1 MLGFHRQSLKVTVQ
15 NQSGAMEVDQEQNH
29 DVEDDPFLRFVDYSI
44 SVLSPADDEDVVDEE
59 SSRPAWSWV
68 AGRIIKTCKAYS
80 SGVTPAIL
88 LSELS
93 QAWAENLRGG
103 YSKKKRPECIDQ
115 LQKKHKRGKLPNTV
129 TIDSIYEKN
138 FLSLTNVLEVVIV
151 DAFLLPGTNFYMLTL
166 GDFWSSNTIDL
177 YLHRRFYDLADLKN
191 GILRKGREIFLT
203 GCYLRTTSRGSGRL
217 RLLPTEYLLIIL
229 DEDEDDDAML
239 LAAQFCSDSLS
250 SVSVDAGI
258 SYSLYARIESI
269 GCLEIQGKF
278 GSLQRKQITLVDND
292 NFRVKFV
299 LWGDQIMLANLFSVG
314 SWVALDRPFVS
325 ACIEMDSSEEISL
338 EYGSVTQLYMVPFIR
353 HEEQVSVASTQN
365 HYQGSKVLTAVD
377 PSQGPKVSQVTLPCD
392 SRGAIDF
399 SSYPFRLFAGDL
411 RDKMTSISIYGTVTD
426 IKTTNNQESIF
437 LLRIQ
442 DPTGGIWAKLHFLKS
457 WSLGKL
463 SIGHTVYIAG
473 LTCSV
478 TKHKSIEV
486 SWHEKE
492 GGSFFVNLSCLPA
505 LLNSSCLHKS
515 STLSDLSLSPKTN
528 THVCRIWLENIEPCD
543 VNLRYC
549 HSLCGHTVTKKR
561 GSHCSFCGCDC
572 DDVIHS
578 FHLKVTIADDTGKV
592 IAWCTDHTA
601 TELLQISP
609 DEFYNLPEE
618 EQIMYPSSLEH
629 ERFIV
634 ALVNSGSADNIS
646 NWEITQALKS
656 D

>member
-1 MLGFHRQSLKVTVQ
+1 MD
-15 NQSGAMEVDQEQNH
+15 VDEQH
-29 DVEDDPFLRFVDYSI
+29 THVAAEDDPFIRFIDYAI
-44 SVLSPADDEDVVDEE
+44 SVLSPTEDEE
-59 SSRPAWSWV
+59 SNRPAWSWV
-68 AGRIIKTCKAYS
+68 SGRVIKTCRAYS

-93 QAWAENLRGG
+93 QAWTENQSGG

-115 LQKKHKRGKLPNTV
+115 LQRKHNKRGKLPNTI

-138 FLSLTNVLEVVIV
+138 FLSLTSVLEVVIV
-151 DAFLLPGTNFYMLTL
+151 DAFLLSGTNFYMLTL

-203 GCYLRTTSRGSGRL
+203 GCYLRTTTRGSGRL

-239 LAAQFCSDSLS
+239 LGAQFCSDSLFS
-250 SVSVDAGI
+250 ISVDDVNQGV

-269 GCLEIQGKF
+269 GSLEIQGQF

-292 NFRVKFV
+292 NVRVNFF
-299 LWGDQIMLANLFSVG
+299 LWGDQVLLANCFSVG
-314 SWVALDRPFVS
+314 SWLALDRPFVS
-325 ACIEMDSSEEISL
+325 SCIESTPDSSEGICL
-338 EYGSVTQLYMVPFIR
+338 EYGSVTQLYIVPFIR

-365 HYQGSKVLTAVD
+365 HHQESKMLTAVG

-392 SRGAIDF
+392 SRGSIDF
-399 SSYPFRLFAGDL
+399 SNYPFRLFVADL
-411 RDKMTSISIYGTVTD
+411 RDKMSNISIYGVITD
-426 IKTTNNQESIF
+426 IKKPNNQESTF
-437 LLRIQ
+437 SLRIE
-442 DPTGGIWAKLHFLKS
+442 DPTGGIWTKLHFVNS
-457 WSLGKL
+457 WSLGKI

-473 LTCSV
+473 LTCSMS
-478 TKHKSIEV
+478 KYKSIEV
-486 SWHEKE
+486 SWDEKE
-492 GGSFFVNLSCLPA
+492 GGCLFVNLSCLPA

-515 STLSDLSLSPKTN
+515 STLSDLSANNIN
-528 THVCRIWLENIEPCD
+528 THVCRIWLDQIEHCH
-543 VNLRYC
+543 VNLR
-549 HSLCGHTVTKKR
+549 HFHTSCGHIATRNTR
-561 GSHCSFCGCDC
+561 FECNFCGCHC
-572 DDVIHS
+572 DDDIIPS
-578 FHLKVTIADDTGKV
+578 FHLKVTIADDTGK
-592 IAWCTDHTA
+592 ILAWCTGHTA

-609 DEFYNLPEE
+609 AEFFNLPEE

-634 ALVNSGSADNIS
+634 ALVNSKREGFGTVEGQLLEDESV
-646 NWEITQALKS
+646 WEITQALKS

>member
-1 MLGFHRQSLKVTVQ
+1 MA
-15 NQSGAMEVDQEQNH
+15 AMELDQVQNH
-29 DVEDDPFLRFVDYSI
+29 DAEHDPFLGFVDYSI
-44 SVLSPADDEDVVDEE
+44 SVLSPTDDEDVADEE
-59 SSRPAWSWV
+59 SSGPAWSWV

-80 SGVTPAIL
+80 SGVTPAII

-203 GCYLRTTSRGSGRL
+203 GCYLRTTSRCL

-239 LAAQFCSDSLS
+239 IGAQFCSDSLS
-250 SVSVDAGI
+250 SVSVDAEV

-269 GCLEIQGKF
+269 GSLEIQGKF
-278 GSLQRKQITLVDND
+278 GSLQKKQITLVDND
-292 NFRVKFV
+292 NFRVKFI
-299 LWGDQIMLANLFSVG
+299 LWGDQIVLANLFSVG
-314 SWVALDRPFVS
+314 SWLALDRPFIS
-325 ACIEMDSSEEISL
+325 TCIDSNSMNPCEEICL
-338 EYGSVTQLYMVPFIR
+338 EYGSVTQLYLVPFIR

-365 HYQGSKVLTAVD
+365 HYQGSKLLTAVD

-399 SSYPFRLFAGDL
+399 SNYPFRLFTADL
-411 RDKMTSISIYGTVTD
+411 RDKMTGISIYGTVTD
-426 IKTTNNQESIF
+426 IKNTNNQQSTF
-437 LLRIQ
+437 LLKIQ
-442 DPTGGIWAKLHFLKS
+442 DPTGGIWAKLHFVKS

-463 SIGHTVYIAG
+463 GIGHMIYITG
-473 LTCSV
+473 LTCSM

-492 GGSFFVNLSCLPA
+492 GGSFIVNLSCLPA

-515 STLSDLSLSPKTN
+515 STLSDLSPKSSN
-528 THVCRIWLENIEPCD
+528 THVSQIWIENIEYCD
-543 VNLRYC
+543 VILRYS
-549 HSLCGHTVTKKR
+549 HSSCGHALTKNHGFECKFCCC
-561 GSHCSFCGCDC
+561 HCDDD
-572 DDVIHS
+572 DDVIQS
-578 FHLKVTIADDTGKV
+578 FHLKVTIADDTGK
-592 IAWCTDHTA
+592 ILAWCKGHTA

-634 ALVNSGSADNIS
+634 ALVNSKHDGLVTDDDIA

>member
-1 MLGFHRQSLKVTVQ
+1 MA
-15 NQSGAMEVDQEQNH
+15 AMELDQKQNH
-29 DVEDDPFLRFVDYSI
+29 DAEDDPFLRFMDYSI
-44 SVLSPADDEDVVDEE
+44 SVLSPTGDEDVVDEE
-59 SSRPAWSWV
+59 SSQPAWSWV

-138 FLSLTNVLEVVIV
+138 FLSLTNVLEAVIV

-191 GILRKGREIFLT
+191 GILRKGREIFIT
-203 GCYLRTTSRGSGRL
+203 GCYLRTTSRECGRL

-239 LAAQFCSDSLS
+239 LGAQFCSDSLS
-250 SVSVDAGI
+250 SVSVDAGVP
-258 SYSLYARIESI
+258 YSLYARIESI
-269 GCLEIQGKF
+269 GSLEIQGKF
-278 GSLQRKQITLVDND
+278 GSLQKKQITLVDND
-292 NFRVKFV
+292 NVRVKFI
-299 LWGDQIMLANLFSVG
+299 LWGDQIVLANLFSVG
-314 SWVALDRPFVS
+314 SWLALDQPYVS
-325 ACIEMDSSEEISL
+325 SCIESESMDSCEEICL

-365 HYQGSKVLTAVD
+365 HYQGSKLLTAVD
-377 PSQGPKVSQVTLPCD
+377 PSQTQGPKFSQVTLPRD
-392 SRGAIDF
+392 SLGAIDF
-399 SSYPFRLFAGDL
+399 SNYPFRLFAADL
-411 RDKMTSISIYGTVTD
+411 RDKMSSISIYGVVTD
-426 IKTTNNQESIF
+426 IKNTNNQQSTF
-437 LLRIQ
+437 LLTIQ
-442 DPTGGIWAKLHFLKS
+442 DPTGEIHTKLHFLKS

-463 SIGHTVYIAG
+463 SIGHTIYIAG
-473 LTCSV
+473 LTCSI

-492 GGSFFVNLSCLPA
+492 GGSLFVNLSCLPA

-515 STLSDLSLSPKTN
+515 STLSDLSSKNSN
-528 THVCRIWLENIEPCD
+528 THVCGIWIENIEHCD

-549 HSLCGHTVTKKR
+549 HSPCGHTTVTQNHGR
-561 GSHCSFCGCDC
+561 GSHCNFCGCQCGD

-578 FHLKVTIADDTGKV
+578 FHLKVTIADNSRKV
-592 IAWCTDHTA
+592 IAWCTGHTA
-601 TELLQISP
+601 TEILQISP

-618 EQIMYPSSLEH
+618 EQIMYPCSLEH

-634 ALVNSGSADNIS
+634 ALVNSGSVEDDDD
-646 NWEITQALKS
+646 WEITQALKS